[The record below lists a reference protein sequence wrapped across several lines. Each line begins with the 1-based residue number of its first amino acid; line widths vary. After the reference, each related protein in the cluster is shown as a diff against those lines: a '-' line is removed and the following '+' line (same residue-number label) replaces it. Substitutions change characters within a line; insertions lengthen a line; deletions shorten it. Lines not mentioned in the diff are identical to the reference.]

1 MFKFKNPDNS
11 ETKSIKK
18 KKGSPKFKN
27 DINKKAPFSEWI
39 YRLFMLLAFLSIELI
54 MIYLGAAG
62 IGIVVGYF
70 TGSVG
75 VRADVSVIEML
86 NNMNLYTLIFSTSMI
101 AFFIV
106 LIILAIKEATKGL
119 FKFFIVNKI
128 GKSFTEYK
136 K

>member
-27 DINKKAPFSEWI
+27 DINKKTPFSEWI

-119 FKFFIVNKI
+119 FKFFVVNKI
-128 GKSFTEYK
+128 GKSFAEYK

>member
-11 ETKSIKK
+11 ETKSVK

-39 YRLFMLLAFLSIELI
+39 YRLFMLLAFLSIVLV

-86 NNMNLYTLIFSTSMI
+86 NNMNLYTLIFSMSMI

-119 FKFFIVNKI
+119 FKFFVVNKI
-128 GKSFTEYK
+128 GKSFAEYK